1 METQLVF
8 GMNAAAIPPPPP
20 TPIHFTVELFIN
32 DNPRVRLEA
41 TGNFHTR
48 DSSNIEQKFK

>member
-1 METQLVF
+1 METQLVS
-8 GMNAAAIPPPPP
+8 GMNAAAIPPPP
-20 TPIHFTVELFIN
+20 TPIYFTVELFIN

-41 TGNFHTR
+41 TGNFHKR